1 MYTIIDYI
9 VDDKGVLAPKDDKE
23 LQKFNRLLLTL
34 KPGNRVSMMIEVIKD
49 NHSLVQLAK
58 VHALI
63 RELAHCTGNEFEDVK
78 LEVKRKAGLT
88 VKSKDKDNP
97 DRHIEYVKSFADCSK
112 EQLSMAIEACI
123 QLGNEF
129 GCILY

>member
-1 MYTIIDYI
+1 
-9 VDDKGVLAPKDDKE
+9 
-23 LQKFNRLLLTL
+23 
-34 KPGNRVSMMIEVIKD
+34 
-49 NHSLVQLAK
+49 VQLAK

-88 VKSKDKDNP
+88 VKSKDSEGKL
-97 DRHIEYVKSFADCSK
+97 IEYVKSFADCSK

-123 QLGNEF
+123 LIGEEV

>member
-1 MYTIIDYI
+1 MYTIIEYTMEPGG
-9 VDDKGVLAPKDDKE
+9 KLSPGSEKE
-23 LQKFNRLLLTL
+23 KHKYERMLGHL
-34 KPGNRVSMMIEVIKD
+34 KPGTKVHAMYEVIKD
-49 NHSLVQLAK
+49 DHSLVQLAK

-88 VKSKDKDNP
+88 VKTKDSEGSP
-97 DRHIEYVKSFADCSK
+97 LEYVKSFADCSK

-123 QLGNEF
+123 LIGEEV

>member
-1 MYTIIDYI
+1 MYTIIEYTMEPGG
-9 VDDKGVLAPKDDKE
+9 KLSPGSEKE
-23 LQKFNRLLLTL
+23 KQKYERMLSHL
-34 KPGNRVSMMIEVIKD
+34 KPGAKVHAMYEVIKD
-49 NHSLVQLAK
+49 DHSLVQLAK

-88 VKSKDKDNP
+88 VKTKDSEGA
-97 DRHIEYVKSFADCSK
+97 RLEYVKSFADCSK

-123 QLGNEF
+123 LIGEEV

>member
-1 MYTIIDYI
+1 MYTIIEYTMQPGG
-9 VDDKGVLAPKDDKE
+9 KLSPSSEKE
-23 LQKFNRLLLTL
+23 KQKYERMLSHL
-34 KPGNRVSMMIEVIKD
+34 KPGAKVHTMYEVIKD
-49 NHSLVQLAK
+49 DHSLVQLAK
-58 VHALI
+58 AHALI

-88 VKSKDKDNP
+88 VKTKDSEGNP
-97 DRHIEYVKSFADCSK
+97 LEYVKSFADCSK

-123 QLGNEF
+123 LIGEEV

>member
-1 MYTIIDYI
+1 MYTVIEYV
-9 VDDKGVLAPKDDKE
+9 VDEKGVMGPRDEKE
-23 LQKFNRLLLTL
+23 LQKFNRLLLSL
-34 KPGNRVSMMIEVIKD
+34 KPGMRLNAMFEVIKSD
-49 NHSLVQLAK
+49 HSLVQLAK

-88 VKSKDKDNP
+88 VKSKDSQGNP
-97 DRHIEYVKSFADCSK
+97 IEVVKSFADCSK
-112 EQLSMAIEACI
+112 DQLSMAIESCI
-123 QLGNEF
+123 ALGAEF

>member
-1 MYTIIDYI
+1 MYTIVEYI
-9 VDDKGVLAPKDDKE
+9 VDEKGVMSPTTVKE
-23 LQKFNRLLLTL
+23 EQKFYRMLHSL
-34 KPGNRVSMMIEVIKD
+34 KPGNRVHAMYEIIAD

-63 RELAHCTGNEFEDVK
+63 RELAHCTGNDFEDVK

-88 VKSKDKDNP
+88 IKSKDTSGNP
-97 DRHIEYVKSFADCSK
+97 IEIVKSFADCSK
-112 EQLSMAIEACI
+112 DQLGMAIESCI
-123 QLGNEF
+123 QIGADI

>member
-1 MYTIIDYI
+1 MYTLVEYV
-9 VDDKGVLAPKDDKE
+9 VDEKGVMSPVTVKE
-23 LQKFNRLLLTL
+23 EQKFYRMLHSL
-34 KPGNRVSMMIEVIKD
+34 KPGNKVHAMYEVITD
-49 NHSLVQLAK
+49 DHSLVQLAK

-88 VKSKDKDNP
+88 IKTKDSSGATL
-97 DRHIEYVKSFADCSK
+97 EVVKSFADCSK
-112 EQLSMAIEACI
+112 DQIGMAIQACI
-123 QLGNEF
+123 DLGAEF

>member
-1 MYTIIDYI
+1 MYTIIEYS
-9 VDDKGVLAPKDDKE
+9 VDDKGVMAPRSEKE
-23 LQKFNRLLLTL
+23 LQKFNRMLLSL
-34 KPGNRVSMMIEVIKD
+34 KPGNRVSCMFEVVKD
-49 NHSLVQLAK
+49 DHSLVQLAK

-88 VKSKDKDNP
+88 VKSKDSAGKS
-97 DRHIEYVKSFADCSK
+97 IEYVKSFADCSK
-112 EQLSMAIEACI
+112 DQLSMAIEACI
-123 QLGNEF
+123 LIGEEV